1 MHKKE
6 TVELVAGGSAAGW
19 ASKLDRVP
27 LTRGPVE
34 SRAPHCLVQ
43 GDFEFPRP
51 LEQET
56 AA

>member
-6 TVELVAGGSAAGW
+6 TAELVAGGSAAGW

-27 LTRGPVE
+27 LQEDLSRVGPPIA
-34 SRAPHCLVQ
+34 SRKGISNL
-43 GDFEFPRP
+43 PRP

>member
-6 TVELVAGGSAAGW
+6 TVELVAGGTAAGW

-27 LTRGPVE
+27 PKQDLSRVGPLIA
-34 SRAPHCLVQ
+34 SRKGISNL
-43 GDFEFPRP
+43 PRP
-51 LEQET
+51 LEPET